1 LGFKLGTPSGFAPS
15 WAAITISD
23 MDKNDSC
30 SSGFHHAVKQMP
42 EYLTIRCIDNNHSL
56 NVILWVSN
64 WGQATANFA
73 PSCAAITIS
82 DIKDITDSCSS
93 GFCHAVNHFK
103 FFLLT

>member
-1 LGFKLGTPSGFAPS
+1 
-15 WAAITISD
+15 

-56 NVILWVSN
+56 NVIPWVSN

-82 DIKDITDSCSS
+82 DIKDIKLGTADHQVFVMQSIILNSS
-93 GFCHAVNHFK
+93 S
-103 FFLLT
+103 